1 MVKVLF
7 VCLGNICRSPMAEG
21 LMAKHVQESGLA
33 DRVSVDSAG
42 TSNWHVG
49 ELPDPRMI
57 ETAQR
62 HAVTLPS
69 RARQLVL
76 ADLDAFDYIVAMD
89 QQNMAEIQRLQQ
101 KAIASKAR
109 LLMMRDFDVDGL
121 GMDVPDPYF
130 GGLQGFEQVYL
141 MLERST
147 KNLLQHIRKEQ
158 QLG

>member
-33 DRVSVDSAG
+33 ARVSVDSAG